1 MTSTDVKVRL
11 LFHTIT
17 LFRVNYC
24 IFYRRQTYFSV
35 VTREFAGSYARI
47 RR

>member
-11 LFHTIT
+11 LFHKLT

-24 IFYRRQTYFSV
+24 IFIDDKLIFP
-35 VTREFAGSYARI
+35 
-47 RR
+47 